1 MRKVEQVIAVSE
13 NVKADIEKTGVTRNN
28 LSVIPNGIDLDRWKE
43 RNGFDKFAYKR
54 SLGVEANSTIIGI
67 FGRLSREKGHK
78 YLIEAIRNQRSEV
91 TNLEVLVVGDGPL
104 RDQLVTL
111 YSKYQVSDKFR
122 FLGFR
127 KDVKEL
133 FAITNIFIMPSIGE
147 GLPIAL
153 LEAMAMKRAIIATK
167 VGAIPKLI
175 ENDVSG
181 IIVEKKDVGGLTENQ
196 LKNVRIYKTAKIPN
210 FRDMYLS
217 LKRIYLKTHKK
228 KDLNQSIQ
236 AWRPEERTKFEPI
249 FTKIKRYFNSLFVWL
264 PDDKTGWILPATIA
278 GTLLIKKH
286 KIDAIL
292 TTSPPNSVH
301 LIGLVLKIITRRTWI
316 VDFRD
321 PWAVENKPFFVRS
334 TLSDTIERWLCQK
347 VIENSDRVISVTPE
361 MTRMFEQHY
370 QDISK
375 EKFHTIW
382 NGYDPEELE
391 RHSHVEK
398 YDKFTI
404 TYAGTFYLD
413 RNPELLLQSLADL
426 IREGRID
433 RNSLHVRFFGDCR
446 YINGESVKELVTNLN
461 LKDIVIISDPIPH
474 AEILQEIAKSHV
486 LLLLAPNQP
495 LQIPAKVFEYIG
507 LQSSIIAICGEGA
520 TMNLLKGYPKAITI
534 PPGNM
539 TEMKKA
545 LLALYENSTRDTR
558 DLSLFHFHEFEH
570 NKLAREM
577 ADLLNG
583 SIRKQIS

>member
-1 MRKVEQVIAVSE
+1 MSK
-13 NVKADIEKTGVTRNN
+13 K
-28 LSVIPNGIDLDRWKE
+28 
-43 RNGFDKFAYKR
+43 
-54 SLGVEANSTIIGI
+54 
-67 FGRLSREKGHK
+67 
-78 YLIEAIRNQRSEV
+78 
-91 TNLEVLVVGDGPL
+91 VLV
-104 RDQLVTL
+104 
-111 YSKYQVSDKFR
+111 
-122 FLGFR
+122 
-127 KDVKEL
+127 
-133 FAITNIFIMPSIGE
+133 ITYHYPPDLS
-147 GLPIAL
+147 
-153 LEAMAMKRAIIATK
+153 
-167 VGAIPKLI
+167 VGAIRPSKFAKYLGKHGWSPMVLTVL
-175 ENDVSG
+175 ERYHSNFG
-181 IIVEKKDVGGLTENQ
+181 RPTENRSKD
-196 LKNVRIYKTAKIPN
+196 LKIYKTAKIPH

-321 PWAVENKPFFVRS
+321 PWDVEQKPFFVRS

-413 RNPELLLQSLADL
+413 RNPELLLQSLSDL

-433 RNSLHVRFFGDCR
+433 RQNVQVRFFGNCR
-446 YINGESVKELVTNLN
+446 YTHGESVEEVVVNLN
-461 LKDIVIISDPIPH
+461 LRDQVIISDPIPH
-474 AEILQEIAKSHV
+474 TEILQEIAKSHV
-486 LLLLAPNQP
+486 LLLLAPGQP

-507 LQSSIIAICGEGA
+507 LKSSIIAICGEGA
-520 TMNLLKGYPKAITI
+520 TTNLLKGYPRAIVVS
-534 PPGNM
+534 PGNI

-545 LLALYENSTRDTR
+545 LMALFEKRDKIDMENSSFFP
-558 DLSLFHFHEFEH
+558 LHKFEH
-570 NKLAREM
+570 WNLAKEM

-583 SIRKQIS
+583 SIRKR